1 VDPSSLVRQYPNVQ
15 LGEGVV
21 IDDFCIIGRPP
32 RGKSPGASVVVIGKD
47 SLIRSHTVVY
57 AGVRIGCRF
66 QSGHSVLIREDTTIG
81 DDCSIG
87 SGSVIE
93 FAVSIGDGVRLHS
106 QCFIPELSVLESHCW
121 LGPRVVLTN
130 AKFPAAS
137 QTKSNLQPVRIA
149 THARV
154 GANVTIL
161 PGVVLG
167 AGCLVAAG
175 SVVTADVPVD
185 TLVMGNPA
193 RARGRVSELRN
204 ASGFVYR
211 PDAEG

>member
-1 VDPSSLVRQYPNVQ
+1 M
-15 LGEGVV
+15 V

-32 RGKSPGASVVVIGKD
+32 RGRSPGESRVVIGRD

-66 QSGHSVLIREDTTIG
+66 QSGHGVLIREDTTIG
-81 DDCSIG
+81 DDCSVG

-93 FAVSIGDGVRLHS
+93 FSVSIGDGVRLHS
-106 QCFIPELSVLESHCW
+106 QCFIPEFSVLESHCW
-121 LGPRVVLTN
+121 LGPQVVLTN
-130 AKFPAAS
+130 AKYPATPK
-137 QTKSNLQPVRIA
+137 TKSQLHGVRIA
-149 THARV
+149 TRARV
-154 GANVTIL
+154 GANATIL

-167 AGCLVAAG
+167 PGCLVAAG
-175 SVVTADVPVD
+175 SVVTADVPED

-193 RARGRVSELRN
+193 RARGRVSEIRN

-211 PDAEG
+211 SDTEL